1 MQNIEDLFFAFLKK
15 KKTDLVNYR
24 IVDWQRYF
32 AKYCTT
38 RTICQDCHREIEQH
52 HVELKKA
59 LRKIERRRLGLGD
72 EETDQDSDDDDEI
85 LDDEVTLANRKG
97 IVAQKPPYVRAII
110 RQWIAKA

>member
-72 EETDQDSDDDDEI
+72 EETD
-85 LDDEVTLANRKG
+85 
-97 IVAQKPPYVRAII
+97 
-110 RQWIAKA
+110 